1 MQIKKQSD
9 ERYELR
15 FDYRDIEGNR
25 KFLVRLFNTKIEA
38 KNFYLDFQRK
48 IEDQRYR
55 GNFLTVEQYLM
66 DWLINIESQ
75 GAVSTFQR
83 YKIMCQKTIAAEL
96 GHLKMSEV
104 QAFHVQKM
112 LSNLRSKGLSPT
124 TIKHAYRTIYRAFKM
139 AWQVDIVK
147 ENVVAKLD
155 TPKVIKGDI
164 FPLQAKEQ
172 QRLVNQ
178 LDIDFKVNK
187 REGDIQAWQN
197 KVFFTLALNTGMRR
211 GEIGALKFSDINFD
225 TGVIM
230 CSKAVVCPNCKIGE
244 QVIKK
249 PKNNKSRSILLYQAD
264 VKLLRQYRAFIN
276 EEALSKQIVSVLDED
291 WLFPSFKD
299 SCNHR
304 NTPVI
309 LWTNRFKAVLERANL
324 KPFRL
329 HDLRHTHISNLLAD
343 SSVPIKAISD
353 RVGHSSIAVT
363 CDIYGHLMPSQTDT
377 IMTEALEKIGN
388 RLYGS

>member
-1 MQIKKQSD
+1 MQIKKHD
-9 ERYELR
+9 DRYELR
-15 FDYRDIEGNR
+15 FDYRDIEGKR
-25 KFLVRLFNTKIEA
+25 KFVVRLFNTKLDA

-48 IEDQRYR
+48 IEDQKYR
-55 GNFLTVEQYLM
+55 GNFLTVKQYLK
-66 DWLINIESQ
+66 DWLIQIETQ
-75 GAVSTFQR
+75 VAVSTFQR
-83 YKIMCQKTIAAEL
+83 YKIMCEKTISEQI

-112 LSNLRSKGLSPT
+112 LSDIRASGLSQT
-124 TIKHAYRTIYRAFKM
+124 TVKHAYRTIYRAFKM

-155 TPKVIKGDI
+155 TPKVVKGDI
-164 FPLQAKEQ
+164 FPLQPKEQ
-172 QRLVNQ
+172 QKLVNQ
-178 LDIDFKVNK
+178 LDIDFKANK
-187 REGDIQAWQN
+187 KEGELQAWQN

-211 GEIGALKFSDINFD
+211 GELGALQFGDINWERG
-225 TGVIM
+225 TIM
-230 CSKAVVCPNCKIGE
+230 CSKAVVCPNGKIGE
-244 QVIKK
+244 QIIKK

-264 VKLLRQYRAFIN
+264 LKLLKQYRAFLN
-276 EEALSKQIVSVLDED
+276 EEVLRLKCNEVLDED

-299 SCNHR
+299 SYNHR

-309 LWTNRFKAVLERANL
+309 LWTNRFKSILKRAKLNSA
-324 KPFRL
+324 RL

-363 CDIYGHLMPSQTDT
+363 CDIYGHLMPSQTDSF
-377 IMTEALEKIGN
+377 MNDALENIGK
-388 RLYGS
+388 RLYAS